1 MLIDPSNSHCQF
13 IIGDSEPFFIRLYSL
28 TVLLKSPHQELED
41 LIKKIK
47 TRLILSPEAEEF
59 LYSISKEKTL
69 RKGEVL
75 IRQGQVVKNTFFV
88 SAGCLRSYCT
98 DKNGKENTL
107 LFAIKDWW
115 ISDYIAIHT
124 DELATLTV
132 ECLTDSKVIEFNAKE
147 LDRIHSLFPEFETY
161 QRHNLERHV
170 VSLHRRIMNQLQLTA
185 AERYD
190 LFLKQYPEIEQNTRN
205 FHIASYLGI
214 TQQSLSRIRAEK
226 VRK

>member
-1 MLIDPSNSHCQF
+1 M
-13 IIGDSEPFFIRLYSL
+13 
-28 TVLLKSPHQELED
+28 ED
-41 LIKKIK
+41 LINKIK
-47 TRLILSPEAEEF
+47 TSLHLSSKAEEF

-69 RKGEVL
+69 PKGEVL
-75 IRQGQVVKNTFFV
+75 IRQGQIVKKIFFV
-88 SAGCLRSYCT
+88 TSGCLRSYCV
-98 DKNGKENTL
+98 DKNGKEHTL

-132 ECLTDSKVIEFNAKE
+132 ECLTESKVIEFNAKE
-147 LDRIHSLFPEFETY
+147 LDEIHSLFPEFEPY
-161 QRHNLERHV
+161 QRNNLERHV
-170 VSLHRRIMNQLQLTA
+170 VSLHRRIMNQLQLSA

-205 FHIASYLGI
+205 FHIASYLGV